1 MNQSAVKSAEEAKIE
16 ANYRTAIRC
25 IQMGGISKSD
35 IAYATNLPL
44 ITIEELYRKHSRDT
58 ADPQI
63 YT

>member
-1 MNQSAVKSAEEAKIE
+1 MNRSSVKSAEEAKIE

-25 IQMGGISKSD
+25 IQLGGISKSD

-44 ITIEELYRKHSRDT
+44 ITIEELYRKHSHNAPET
-58 ADPQI
+58 PI